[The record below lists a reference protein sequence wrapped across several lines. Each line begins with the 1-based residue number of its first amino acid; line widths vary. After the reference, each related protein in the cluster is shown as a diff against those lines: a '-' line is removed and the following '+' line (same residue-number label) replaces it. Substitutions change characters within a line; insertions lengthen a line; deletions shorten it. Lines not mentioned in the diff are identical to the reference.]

1 MPDRLIAKSRT
12 THLLPTA
19 IGRSLTRKCV
29 TRYSVSM
36 NITMSLDDELLA
48 AAKSLAAR
56 RGTSVTGLVR
66 SALEQKVA
74 VDDQIAASG
83 SSGVLQTLTDYS
95 MGKLPRSFTMK
106 ELGIEDYGSLLQLMN
121 AAGLPL
127 PIVPIAIRKAM
138 AQKMVAMLGGSRA
151 TR

>member
-1 MPDRLIAKSRT
+1 
-12 THLLPTA
+12 
-19 IGRSLTRKCV
+19 
-29 TRYSVSM
+29 M
-36 NITMSLDDELLA
+36 NITMSLDEELLT

-66 SALEQKVA
+66 SALEQQVA
-74 VDDQIAASG
+74 VDRQMTASG

-95 MGKLPRSFTMK
+95 MGKLPRSVTMK

-127 PIVPIAIRKAM
+127 PIVPISVRKAM
-138 AQKMVAMLGGSRA
+138 AQKMVAMLAESGAVR
-151 TR
+151 